1 MCHFLRPPIVN
12 LPLNA
17 DGVLPLWGWPWLT
30 ASLIDTKVMQEKF
43 VLHDTECFGKATMC
57 AICGII
63 AFMIMIWQL
72 VNGDTWTFTYPLA
85 MCRLPKSNLFF
96 IFFFT
101 PPATGHK
108 PSSTKLCGLCETRLS
123 TYHLSYQF

>member
-1 MCHFLRPPIVN
+1 MN

-72 VNGDTWTFTYPLA
+72 VNGDTFELRVFTVVAFCAAWTGGGVL
-85 MCRLPKSNLFF
+85 
-96 IFFFT
+96 
-101 PPATGHK
+101 
-108 PSSTKLCGLCETRLS
+108 
-123 TYHLSYQF
+123 